1 MSNLQQRA
9 RRMIWRR
16 HIPGFKSW
24 NRLFYRREHP
34 SLGREAFGIR
44 FPHPLGVAPVLERQY
59 DLLDELDSIG
69 FAFTGII
76 PGTTPIPVIADRL
89 ASRKSGI
96 IASVEL
102 KAEESDENQ
111 VQDHLV
117 RTYSLLY
124 DFADYFIIDIN
135 RQSGLSSLDDLS
147 DWTEILD
154 ELLSLRLCYERY
166 KPILLRLSPSHSD
179 EQMGRILDFSLLS
192 GIDGLVA
199 PGISKV
205 RQVVTYTKGRIPVI
219 GSGAITAPE
228 DAIAL
233 LDAGATLIEVAQ
245 GIPSKGYSTS
255 KRILKAIEKSKQKA

>member
-16 HIPGFKSW
+16 HIPGFKAW

-192 GIDGLVA
+192 GIEDSLRPGFPKSDRWPPTPKGGFRSSDPA
-199 PGISKV
+199 PLRPLKMQSPCSTQVRPSSKWP
-205 RQVVTYTKGRIPVI
+205 RESLPRDIQR
-219 GSGAITAPE
+219 
-228 DAIAL
+228 
-233 LDAGATLIEVAQ
+233 
-245 GIPSKGYSTS
+245 PSVS
-255 KRILKAIEKSKQKA
+255 

>member
-1 MSNLQQRA
+1 MSNLQQSA
-9 RRMIWRR
+9 RRMIWMR
-16 HIPGFKSW
+16 HIPGFKAW
-24 NRLFYRREHP
+24 NRVFYRREHP
-34 SLGREAFGIR
+34 SLAREAFGIR

-69 FAFTGII
+69 FSFTGII
-76 PGTTPIPVIADRL
+76 PGSMPIPVIADRL
-89 ASRKSGI
+89 ASRRSGI

-111 VQDHLV
+111 VLDHLV

-147 DWTEILD
+147 DWTDILD

-219 GSGAITAPE
+219 GSGAMTVPE
-228 DAIAL
+228 DATAL
-233 LDAGATLIEVAQ
+233 LEAGATLVEVAQ
-245 GIPSKGYSTS
+245 GIPSKGNSTS
-255 KRILKAIEKSKQKA
+255 KRILKAIEKSKQTA

>member
-1 MSNLQQRA
+1 MSNLQQSA
-9 RRMIWRR
+9 RRMVWRR
-16 HIPGFKSW
+16 HIPGFKAW
-24 NRLFYRREHP
+24 NRLFYRCEHP

-44 FPHPLGVAPVLERQY
+44 FPHPLGVAPVLERQI
-59 DLLDELDSIG
+59 DILDELDSIG

-96 IASVEL
+96 IVSVEL
-102 KAEESDENQ
+102 RAEESDENQ
-111 VQDHLV
+111 VLDHLV

-147 DWTEILD
+147 DWTDILD

-166 KPILLRLSPSHSD
+166 KPILLRLSPSHTD
-179 EQMGRILDFSLLS
+179 DQMDRILDFSLLS
-192 GIDGLVA
+192 GIDGLIA
-199 PGISKV
+199 PGVSKV
-205 RQVVTYTKGRIPVI
+205 RQVVAYTKGRIPVI
-219 GSGAITAPE
+219 GSGAIAAPE

-245 GIPSKGYSTS
+245 GLPSKGYSTS